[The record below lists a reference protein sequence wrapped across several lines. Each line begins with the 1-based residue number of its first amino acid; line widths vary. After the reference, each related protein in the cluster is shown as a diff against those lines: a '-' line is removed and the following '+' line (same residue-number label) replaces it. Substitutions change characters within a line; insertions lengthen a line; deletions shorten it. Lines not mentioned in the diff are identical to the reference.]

1 MELVLCICSCTK
13 ESLRIRRV
21 VVHPQGKHI
30 NQQDFLQ
37 NLNSSFFFMDTSADI
52 FNMGES
58 STNVLNL
65 SESELNSL
73 KKSDL
78 GAEDIRSERESYC

>member
-1 MELVLCICSCTK
+1 M
-13 ESLRIRRV
+13 
-21 VVHPQGKHI
+21 G
-30 NQQDFLQ
+30 
-37 NLNSSFFFMDTSADI
+37 TSADI

-58 STNVLNL
+58 STKVLNL

-73 KKSDL
+73 KTSDL

>member
-1 MELVLCICSCTK
+1 ME
-13 ESLRIRRV
+13 
-21 VVHPQGKHI
+21 
-30 NQQDFLQ
+30 
-37 NLNSSFFFMDTSADI
+37 TSADI

-78 GAEDIRSERESYC
+78 GAEDIRFEREIYC

>member
-1 MELVLCICSCTK
+1 ME
-13 ESLRIRRV
+13 
-21 VVHPQGKHI
+21 
-30 NQQDFLQ
+30 
-37 NLNSSFFFMDTSADI
+37 TSADI

-78 GAEDIRSERESYC
+78 GAEDIISERESYC

>member
-1 MELVLCICSCTK
+1 ME
-13 ESLRIRRV
+13 
-21 VVHPQGKHI
+21 
-30 NQQDFLQ
+30 
-37 NLNSSFFFMDTSADI
+37 TSADI